1 MKDGEQ
7 FFSYLMLEKWG
18 HPSLNFVVFWKN
30 VRKINTR
37 KLFYPV
43 IFMSK
48 LSVQISDGEKN
59 VRKINRSGHFHVQ
72 IIYKYPMVKK
82 FTKINTWTL
91 FYPVIFMCKLSTNL
105 RWWKNVRKINT
116 RKLYYH
122 VQIISDGV
130 LKQLCGFLKKYLESA
145 KNVSDVQPPLILTCL
160 AMICN
165 VECYL

>member
-1 MKDGEQ
+1 MGSSSFHIWCWKNWDTRPQILWSFEINTRKL
-7 FFSYLMLEKWG
+7 FYRVIFMCKLSTNLRW
-18 HPSLNFVVFWKN
+18 WKN

-59 VRKINRSGHFHVQ
+59 VRKINRRKLFHVQ
-72 IIYKYPMVKK
+72 IIYKSPMVKK

-116 RKLYYH
+116 
-122 VQIISDGV
+122 I
-130 LKQLCGFLKKYLESA
+130 
-145 KNVSDVQPPLILTCL
+145 
-160 AMICN
+160 
-165 VECYL
+165 